1 VARRVLGFHEAVDA
15 VVETAIAAMH
25 AAGTTYHG
33 RPIEQVGTAVF
44 SLHPIKN
51 VTTGEGGVVCTD
63 DPAPQTE
70 VIEPGFKY
78 NLPDMN
84 AALASRYAELLVAV
98 DEVRPLSIPEY
109 PLTHAWHLYIVRL
122 DTDRAGMSRAEFM
135 DALKRHNVGTGIHFR
150 AAHQHSYY
158 RRTHTLSRDLPHID
172 WNSDRVYSLPL
183 FPDMEVGDVDRVV
196 RAIRAVLS
204 GG

>member
-1 VARRVLGFHEAVDA
+1 MALGLVTEELIAEANDYVPQA
-15 VVETAIAAMH
+15 PKTVE
-25 AAGTTYHG
+25 GTGLPSTSLMPLLLKFIYV
-33 RPIEQVGTAVF
+33 EQRET
-44 SLHPIKN
+44 P
-51 VTTGEGGVVCTD
+51 
-63 DPAPQTE
+63 
-70 VIEPGFKY
+70 
-78 NLPDMN
+78 
-84 AALASRYAELLVAV
+84 
-98 DEVRPLSIPEY
+98 
-109 PLTHAWHLYIVRL
+109 
-122 DTDRAGMSRAEFM
+122 AEFM